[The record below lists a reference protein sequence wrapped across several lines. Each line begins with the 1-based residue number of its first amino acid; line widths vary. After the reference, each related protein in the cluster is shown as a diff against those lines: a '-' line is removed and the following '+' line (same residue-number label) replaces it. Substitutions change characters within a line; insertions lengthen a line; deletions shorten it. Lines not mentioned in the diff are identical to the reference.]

1 MRDKKVDLERF
12 IQAQKDAYAIALSE
26 MKQGRKSS
34 HWMWYIF
41 PQLKGLG
48 RSAQAQ
54 YYSLSGLDE
63 TVAYQQHPILGARLR
78 EISTALLELETDDS
92 VKVLGGI
99 DALKLKSSMTL
110 FNYAAPHEDIYHKVL
125 DKFYAGEQDLATIS
139 LLSLDKT

>member
-63 TVAYQQHPILGARLR
+63 TVAYISSTRYLGL
-78 EISTALLELETDDS
+78 
-92 VKVLGGI
+92 V
-99 DALKLKSSMTL
+99 
-110 FNYAAPHEDIYHKVL
+110 
-125 DKFYAGEQDLATIS
+125 
-139 LLSLDKT
+139 